1 MILYPAIDIRD
12 GRAVR
17 LAQGD
22 FAQETVYDA
31 DPLSAARAWV
41 EGGARWLHVVDL
53 DGARDGAPA
62 NLDHLERI
70 AGELRVPV
78 QFGGGLR
85 SLESIEAALAAGA
98 ERVILGTAAYTDVDF
113 LDDALAEH
121 GARVT
126 VSVDVRG
133 GRVASAGWTHQ
144 TEMEAS
150 AVIEHLQ
157 RRGVKRLVYSSI
169 ERDGMLT
176 GPDLDEVRRVAE
188 AVRGTF
194 IYSGGIG
201 TLEDLRALAGLRQV
215 NLTGVIVGKALYERR
230 FGVAEARAALSEE
243 PGERKPKRT
252 KVPWRLGGKAAR
264 PVDRPTDGTAAGP
277 ASG

>member
-1 MILYPAIDIRD
+1 MILYPAIDIR
-12 GRAVR
+12 GGKAVR

-31 DPLSAARAWV
+31 EPLSAARAWV

-62 NLDHLERI
+62 NLAHLERI
-70 AGELRVPV
+70 AGELGVPV

-85 SLESIEAALAAGA
+85 SLESIDAALAAGA

-113 LDDALAEH
+113 LDDAVAKH
-121 GARVT
+121 GDRVI

-133 GRVASAGWTHQ
+133 GRVASRGWKEQ
-144 TEMEAS
+144 TEMEGV

-176 GPDLDEVRRVAE
+176 GPDLDEVQRVA
-188 AVRGTF
+188 AVVRGHF

-201 TLEDLRALAGLRQV
+201 TLEDLRALASLRQV
-215 NLTGVIVGKALYERR
+215 NLTGVIVGKALYEKR
-230 FGVAEARAALSEE
+230 FGVAEATEALV
-243 PGERKPKRT
+243 PPARERE
-252 KVPWRLGGKAAR
+252 
-264 PVDRPTDGTAAGP
+264 
-277 ASG
+277 

>member
-1 MILYPAIDIRD
+1 VILYPAIDMRD
-12 GRAVR
+12 GKAVR

-22 FAQETVYDA
+22 FAQETVYDEE
-31 DPLSAARAWV
+31 PIGAARAWV

-62 NLDHLERI
+62 NLEHLERI
-70 AGELRVPV
+70 TSELGVPV

-85 SLESIEAALAAGA
+85 SLESIEAALTAGA

-113 LDDALAEH
+113 LDEAIAKH
-121 GARVT
+121 GPRVT

-133 GRVASAGWTHQ
+133 GKVASAGWTHQ

-176 GPDLDEVRRVAE
+176 GPDVAEVKRVAE

-201 TLEDLRALAGLRQV
+201 TLGDLRALGELRQV

-230 FGVAEARAALSEE
+230 FGIAEARAALREDA
-243 PGERKPKRT
+243 PARRRQKAK
-252 KVPWRLGGKAAR
+252 KAGGRSGDKAAE
-264 PVDRPTDGTAAGP
+264 P

>member
-12 GRAVR
+12 GQAVR
-17 LAQGD
+17 LQQGD

-31 DPLSAARAWV
+31 DPLSAARGWV
-41 EGGARWLHVVDL
+41 DGGARWLHVVDL

-62 NLDHLERI
+62 NLKHLERI
-70 AGELRVPV
+70 AGELGVPV

-85 SLESIEAALAAGA
+85 SRASVDAAFGAGA

-113 LDDALAEH
+113 LDDVVAAY
-121 GARVT
+121 GDRVV

-144 TEMEAS
+144 TEMEAT

-169 ERDGMLT
+169 ERDGMLN
-176 GPDLDEVRRVAE
+176 GPDLDEVRRVADV
-188 AVRGTF
+188 VRGQFT
-194 IYSGGIG
+194 YSGGIG
-201 TLEDLRALAGLRQV
+201 ELKDLVALAELRQV

-230 FGVAEARAALSEE
+230 FDVAAAKLALD
-243 PGERKPKRT
+243 GE
-252 KVPWRLGGKAAR
+252 
-264 PVDRPTDGTAAGP
+264 
-277 ASG
+277 

>member
-1 MILYPAIDIRD
+1 MILYPAIDIR
-12 GRAVR
+12 GGKAVR
-17 LAQGD
+17 LEQGD

-31 DPLSAARAWV
+31 EPLSAARAWV

-62 NLDHLERI
+62 NLGHLERI
-70 AGELRVPV
+70 AGELGVPV

-85 SLESIEAALAAGA
+85 SLESIDAALAAGA

-113 LDDALAEH
+113 LDDAVAKH
-121 GARVT
+121 GDRVI
-126 VSVDVRG
+126 VSVDTRG
-133 GRVASAGWTHQ
+133 GRVARAGWTEQ

-150 AVIEHLQ
+150 HVIEHLQ

-176 GPDLDEVRRVAE
+176 GPDLDEVRRVSE

-194 IYSGGIG
+194 TYSGGIG
-201 TLEDLRALAGLRQV
+201 TLDDLRALAGLRRV

-230 FGVAEARAALSEE
+230 FTVAEARAAVREDAD
-243 PGERKPKRT
+243 RKPKR
-252 KVPWRLGGKAAR
+252 RRRRDEA
-264 PVDRPTDGTAAGP
+264 AAGP
-277 ASG
+277 AAG

>member
-12 GRAVR
+12 GKAVR

-22 FAQETVYDA
+22 FAAETVYDT

-53 DGARDGAPA
+53 DGARDGKPA
-62 NLDHLERI
+62 NLEHLERI
-70 AGELRVPV
+70 VRELGVPV

-85 SLESIEAALAAGA
+85 SLESVGAALAAGA

-113 LDDALAEH
+113 LDDVIAAH
-121 GARVT
+121 GGRVT

-150 AVIEHLQ
+150 TVIEHLQ

-201 TLEDLRALAGLRQV
+201 TIEDLTALAGLRQV

-230 FGVAEARAALSEE
+230 FGVAEAQVAL
-243 PGERKPKRT
+243 R
-252 KVPWRLGGKAAR
+252 
-264 PVDRPTDGTAAGP
+264 DR
-277 ASG
+277 

>member
-22 FAQETVYDA
+22 FAAETVYGE

-53 DGARDGAPA
+53 DGARSGAPA
-62 NLDHLERI
+62 NLEHLGRI
-70 AGELRVPV
+70 CGELDVPV

-85 SLESIEAALAAGA
+85 SPESVRAALAAGA
-98 ERVILGTAAYTDVDF
+98 ERVILGTAAYSDVDF
-113 LDDALAEH
+113 LDDALHAH
-121 GARVT
+121 GDRVI

-133 GRVASAGWTHQ
+133 GRVASAGWTEQ
-144 TEMEAS
+144 TEMEAG

-157 RRGVKRLVYSSI
+157 RRGVRRLVYSSI

-176 GPDLDEVRRVAE
+176 GPDLAEVARVSD
-188 AVRGTF
+188 AVRGQF

-201 TLEDLRALAGLRQV
+201 SLAHLRALAGLRKL
-215 NLTGVIVGKALYERR
+215 NLGGVIVGKALYERR
-230 FGVAEARAALSEE
+230 FGVAEARAALGDE
-243 PGERKPKRT
+243 PGERRPARKR
-252 KVPWRLGGKAAR
+252 GEQAAE
-264 PVDRPTDGTAAGP
+264 PPDPAAG
-277 ASG
+277 

>member
-1 MILYPAIDIRD
+1 MILYPAIDIR
-12 GRAVR
+12 GGQAVR

-22 FAQETVYDA
+22 FAAETVYDA
-31 DPLSAARAWV
+31 DPLSAARGWV

-62 NLDHLERI
+62 NLAHLERI
-70 AGELRVPV
+70 AGELGVPV

-85 SLESIEAALAAGA
+85 SLESIDAAIAAGA

-113 LDDALAEH
+113 LDEAIAKH
-121 GARVT
+121 GVRVV

-144 TEMEAS
+144 TKMEAS

-188 AVRGTF
+188 SVRGQFT
-194 IYSGGIG
+194 YSGGIG
-201 TLEDLRALAGLRQV
+201 TLEDLAALASMRQV

-230 FGVAEARAALSEE
+230 FGVAEAQGAL
-243 PGERKPKRT
+243 
-252 KVPWRLGGKAAR
+252 LGA
-264 PVDRPTDGTAAGP
+264 TTAD
-277 ASG
+277 

>member
-1 MILYPAIDIRD
+1 VILYPAIDIRD
-12 GRAVR
+12 GKAVR
-17 LAQGD
+17 LTQGD

-31 DPLSAARAWV
+31 EPLSAARAWV

-53 DGARDGAPA
+53 DGARDGSPA
-62 NLDHLERI
+62 NLAHLERI
-70 AGELRVPV
+70 VGELGVPV

-85 SLESIEAALAAGA
+85 SLEAIEAALGAGA
-98 ERVILGTAAYTDVDF
+98 QRVILGTAAFADVDF
-113 LDDALAEH
+113 LDEAIARH
-121 GARVT
+121 GERVT

-133 GRVASAGWTHQ
+133 GRVASAGWTQQ
-144 TEMEAS
+144 TEMEAG

-169 ERDGMLT
+169 ERDGMLS
-176 GPDLDEVRRVAE
+176 GPDVEEVRRVAE

-201 TLEDLRALAGLRQV
+201 TLEDLRALAALRQV

-230 FGVAEARAALSEE
+230 FGVAEAQAALRVE
-243 PGERKPKRT
+243 P
-252 KVPWRLGGKAAR
+252 AAR
-264 PVDRPTDGTAAGP
+264 KNGKRRPRSAQAAEP

>member
-1 MILYPAIDIRD
+1 VILYPAIDIRD
-12 GRAVR
+12 GKAVR
-17 LAQGD
+17 LTQGD
-22 FAQETVYDA
+22 FAAETVYDA

-41 EGGARWLHVVDL
+41 QGGARWLHVVDL

-70 AGELRVPV
+70 ARELDVPV

-85 SLESIEAALAAGA
+85 SLQSIAAALAAGA

-113 LDDALAEH
+113 LDDAIAAH

-133 GRVASAGWTHQ
+133 GRVASAGWREQ
-144 TEMEAS
+144 TEMEAG

-169 ERDGMLT
+169 ERDGMLS
-176 GPDLDEVRRVAE
+176 GPDLGEVARVAA

-201 TLEDLRALAGLRQV
+201 TLEDLRALAALRQV
-215 NLTGVIVGKALYERR
+215 NLAGVIVGKALYERR
-230 FGVAEARAALSEE
+230 FGIAEARAALREDA
-243 PGERKPKRT
+243 PGKPRRGRRADGRRG
-252 KVPWRLGGKAAR
+252 PAA
-264 PVDRPTDGTAAGP
+264 AEP

>member
-1 MILYPAIDIRD
+1 MILYPAIDIR
-12 GRAVR
+12 GGKAVR
-17 LAQGD
+17 LVQGD
-22 FAQETVYDA
+22 FAAETVYDA

-53 DGARDGAPA
+53 DGARDGVPA
-62 NLDHLERI
+62 NLAHLERI
-70 AGELRVPV
+70 AGELGVPV

-113 LDDALAEH
+113 LDDALAKH
-121 GARVT
+121 RDRVV

-150 AVIEHLQ
+150 GVIEHLQ

-201 TLEDLRALAGLRQV
+201 TLDDLRALATLRQI

-230 FGVAEARAALSEE
+230 FGVAEARTALLPE
-243 PGERKPKRT
+243 PRGRKN
-252 KVPWRLGGKAAR
+252 GDEGAR
-264 PVDRPTDGTAAGP
+264 TAAEP

>member
-12 GRAVR
+12 GQAVR
-17 LAQGD
+17 LQQGD

-31 DPLSAARAWV
+31 DPLSAARSWV

-62 NLDHLERI
+62 NLAHLERI
-70 AGELRVPV
+70 AGELGVPV

-85 SLESIEAALAAGA
+85 SRESVDAAIAAGA

-113 LDDALAEH
+113 LDDVVAAY
-121 GARVT
+121 GDRVI

-133 GRVASAGWTHQ
+133 GKVASAGWTHQ
-144 TEMEAS
+144 TEMEAV

-169 ERDGMLT
+169 ERDGMLN
-176 GPDLDEVRRVAE
+176 GPDLDEVRRVAD
-188 AVRGTF
+188 AVRGQFT
-194 IYSGGIG
+194 YSGGIG
-201 TLEDLRALAGLRQV
+201 ELKDLAALAELRQV

-230 FGVAEARAALSEE
+230 FDVAAAQLALD
-243 PGERKPKRT
+243 GE
-252 KVPWRLGGKAAR
+252 
-264 PVDRPTDGTAAGP
+264 
-277 ASG
+277 

>member
-12 GRAVR
+12 GQAVR

-22 FAQETVYDA
+22 FSAETVYDA
-31 DPLSAARAWV
+31 DPAAAARAWV

-62 NLDHLERI
+62 NLAQLERI
-70 AGELRVPV
+70 AALGVPV

-85 SLESIEAALAAGA
+85 SLASVQAALAAGA
-98 ERVILGTAAYTDVDF
+98 ERVILGTAAYADVDF
-113 LDDALAEH
+113 LDDVLAAH
-121 GARVT
+121 GDRVV

-133 GRVASAGWTHQ
+133 GRVASAGWTQQ
-144 TEMEAS
+144 TEMQAE

-176 GPDLDEVRRVAE
+176 GPDVEEVRRVAE
-188 AVRGTF
+188 IVRGSF
-194 IYSGGIG
+194 VYSGGIG
-201 TLEDLRALAGLRQV
+201 TLPDLAALAALRQV
-215 NLTGVIVGKALYERR
+215 NLAGVIVGKALYERR
-230 FGVAEARAALSEE
+230 FDVRAAQAA
-243 PGERKPKRT
+243 
-252 KVPWRLGGKAAR
+252 LGGRAA
-264 PVDRPTDGTAAGP
+264 
-277 ASG
+277 

>member
-12 GRAVR
+12 GKAVR

-31 DPLSAARAWV
+31 EPLSAARAWV

-53 DGARDGAPA
+53 DGARDGSPA
-62 NLDHLERI
+62 NLEHLERI

-85 SLESIEAALAAGA
+85 SLASIEAALAAGA
-98 ERVILGTAAYTDVDF
+98 ERVILGTAAYNDVDF
-113 LDDALAEH
+113 LDEALAKH
-121 GARVT
+121 GPRVT
-126 VSVDVRG
+126 VSVDVRS

-176 GPDLDEVRRVAE
+176 GPDVEEVKHVAE

-201 TLEDLRALAGLRQV
+201 TLEDLRALAELRQV
-215 NLTGVIVGKALYERR
+215 NLAGVIVGKALYERR
-230 FGVAEARAALSEE
+230 FTVAEARAALREDA
-243 PGERKPKRT
+243 PGKPKR
-252 KVPWRLGGKAAR
+252 RRAAR
-264 PVDRPTDGTAAGP
+264 GRGAQAAEP